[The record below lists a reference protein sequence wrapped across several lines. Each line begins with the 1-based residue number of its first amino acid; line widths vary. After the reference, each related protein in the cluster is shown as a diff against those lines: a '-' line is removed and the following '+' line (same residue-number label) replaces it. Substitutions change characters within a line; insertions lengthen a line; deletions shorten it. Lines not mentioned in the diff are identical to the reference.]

1 MTRRASGCWT
11 ARSTERGGGVGA
23 HTMTDAMTSEQP
35 NIRECGTG
43 SPHPQP
49 LSPQGE
55 GSHGAGP
62 ARDAARGEG
71 SGCAGAATG
80 AAKPGG
86 FSPNGP
92 CAGTEVERLP
102 PPSSVVSPTSG
113 SPSPRKER
121 GSGDEDP
128 QRVDQDASGYV
139 ELRAASAFSLL
150 RAGSA
155 VEALVARAA
164 ALGMPALGLVDYMT
178 LAGAVRFQAACAEHG
193 VRAILGAELAVSD
206 PLFGDDA
213 APARLVA
220 LAENADG
227 YARLCQM
234 LTEANLEDPE
244 MPVIPFA
251 TLAADA
257 TGLILL
263 TGGPESALT
272 RLLRHGQGYRAAEL
286 ARRYAAVFG
295 PERCYVTLCHHQL
308 PESVRQVEQLR
319 DIATAAG
326 LRCVA
331 SNAPRY
337 AIQDDYPLYDLLTC
351 ARLGITVD
359 TPHAERPRNDQ
370 AFLKSGAE
378 LAALFARW
386 PWGQEVL
393 ATSAELAAR
402 CQVALLRGHCTAPH
416 VPLPAGETNTS
427 QLIRLCEAGLRTR
440 YAGAEPAAL
449 APESPQRQQLAH
461 ELAVIARLELADFFL
476 CVHDIVAAARRLG
489 IRVSGRGSAANSIVA
504 YLLGIT
510 GVDPLHHHLLFERFL
525 NPDRAGMPDID
536 LDVQSDRRDEL
547 IRYVERT
554 YTHAHAAMVAN
565 VITFRPRLALRE
577 ATKALGVPLPLVN
590 LLTRVLPHHTPRAAL
605 GDHLDELAQVV
616 RAAPLDDVTRAR
628 CLARLP
634 LALDLA
640 QRLCGLP
647 RHLSLHNGGL
657 VLTRQPLA
665 QTLVVRVSAN
675 GVRALE
681 VDKDD
686 VERLGL
692 IKFDLLGLRTL
703 GAIEEALALIEETTG
718 DRPAL
723 DALPTDP
730 PDPRTMRLIRAGQ
743 TLAVFQIESP
753 GQWHLLAQTQPETFN
768 DLITQTALFRPG
780 PIQGGFVRP
789 YVEQRQAKQQAK
801 QRAQRQE
808 RAMAA
813 PAPTPQRDAVQ
824 TPWHGPRDPF
834 WTHHP
839 VLGPILAGS
848 EGILLFQEQILEIAH
863 QFAGLSY
870 AEADGFRRAMSHA
883 REVEEMEAMRARF
896 MNGAAARGE
905 RAEDATRVFEAVA
918 NFVGYGFCKSH
929 AAEFARVIYQTAWL
943 KAHYPA
949 HYLGAFLS
957 VQPAGFFPPHV
968 VLEEAKRLGV
978 PVLGVDLNRSEARFS
993 VERVGT
999 PGRGRWAIRIGL
1011 AQVAGV
1017 GEDLARAILWARRGP
1032 PLEPQLPSPAAAAGS
1047 PTGGEGLGEGVPPDA
1062 STLVS
1067 AATPVERPF
1076 ASLAD
1081 MCARLRPLGLTL
1093 PVAEA
1098 LVLAGACDTL
1108 PAPSGARLT
1117 RRQRLWRLHALWP
1130 LVGAEQA
1137 PRRRASMAKGRT
1149 RAGIEPE
1156 PPRPAQVGLPWEA
1169 ALEAATEAPPAL
1181 PAPEAEERLALDFQ
1195 LLGMTPGHH
1204 PMRQVR
1210 RGLRRQGIHTIAELA
1225 RLPAGRTVRV
1235 AGWTISAQRPPTAK
1249 GMAFLVLEDETGRLP
1264 VAIPPPLA
1272 GELYRRIRNARVV
1285 LITGRVESVRWYRS
1299 LLAHDLRAIP
1309 DAAAAAAAG

>member
-1 MTRRASGCWT
+1 MWT
-11 ARSTERGGGVGA
+11 AMTEQVEDGR
-23 HTMTDAMTSEQP
+23 D
-35 NIRECGTG
+35 
-43 SPHPQP
+43 
-49 LSPQGE
+49 GE
-55 GSHGAGP
+55 GAP
-62 ARDAARGEG
+62 
-71 SGCAGAATG
+71 
-80 AAKPGG
+80 
-86 FSPNGP
+86 
-92 CAGTEVERLP
+92 
-102 PPSSVVSPTSG
+102 
-113 SPSPRKER
+113 
-121 GSGDEDP
+121 
-128 QRVDQDASGYV
+128 GYV
-139 ELRAASAFSLL
+139 ELHAASACSLL
-150 RAGSA
+150 RAGSP

-164 ALGMPALGLVDYMT
+164 ALGMPALALADYMT
-178 LAGAVRFQAACAEHG
+178 LAGAVRFQVACAEHG

-206 PLFGDDA
+206 PLFGDSA
-213 APARLVA
+213 TPARLVA
-220 LAENADG
+220 LAENDDG
-227 YARLCQM
+227 YARLCQL
-234 LTEANLEDPE
+234 LTEANLANPAA
-244 MPVIPFA
+244 PVIPFA

-263 TGGPESALT
+263 AGGPGSALD
-272 RLLRHGQGYRAAEL
+272 RLLRRGRGQQAAEL
-286 ARRYAAVFG
+286 ARRYARTFG
-295 PERCYVTLCHHQL
+295 PERCFIALCHHQL
-308 PESVRQVEQLR
+308 PESVRQIERLHAL
-319 DIATAAG
+319 ATKVG

-331 SNAPRY
+331 GNAVRY
-337 AIQDDYPLYDLLTC
+337 VTQDDYPIYDLLTC

-359 TPHAERPRNDQ
+359 TPHHDRPRNDQ
-370 AFLKSGAE
+370 AYLKSGAE

-386 PWGQEVL
+386 PWGRAAL
-393 ATSAELAAR
+393 ATSVDLAAR
-402 CQVALLRGHCTAPH
+402 CQVALLRGQCTAPQ
-416 VPLPAGETNTS
+416 VPLPAGETPTT
-427 QLIRLCEAGLRTR
+427 QLARLCEQGMRAR
-440 YAGAEPAAL
+440 YARAAAAL
-449 APESPQRQQLAH
+449 APASPQRQQLAY
-461 ELAVIARLELADFFL
+461 ELAVIERLELQEFFL
-476 CVHDIVAAARRLG
+476 CVHDIVAAARRMG

-577 ATKALGVPLPLVN
+577 ATKVLGFPLALVSQ
-590 LLTRVLPHHTPRAAL
+590 LTRVLPHHTPRAAL
-605 GDHLDELAQVV
+605 ASHLEELAQVV
-616 RAAPLDDVTRAR
+616 RAAPLDSSTRAR

-640 QRLCGLP
+640 RRLCGLP

-665 QTLVVRVSAN
+665 RTLVVRVSAN
-675 GVRALE
+675 GARALE

-718 DRPAL
+718 ARPLL

-730 PDPRTMRLIRAGQ
+730 PDPRTMRLIRSGQ

-753 GQWHLLAQTQPETFN
+753 GQWHLLAQTQPETFD

-780 PIQGGFVRP
+780 PIQGGFVHP
-789 YVEQRQAKQQAK
+789 YVERRWAKQA
-801 QRAQRQE
+801 ARQGT
-808 RAMAA
+808 RQPAAA
-813 PAPTPQRDAVQ
+813 PAIAPQRDAVQ
-824 TPWHGPRDPF
+824 TPWRGPRDTF
-834 WTHHP
+834 WTRHP
-839 VLGPILAGS
+839 ILGPILAGS

-896 MNGAAARGE
+896 MAGALARGE

-918 NFVGYGFCKSH
+918 HFVGYGFCKSH

-949 HYLGAFLS
+949 HYLAAFLS

-968 VLEEAKRLGV
+968 VLEEAKHLGV
-978 PVLGVDLNRSEARFS
+978 PVLGVDLNRSEQRFS

-999 PGRGRWAIRIGL
+999 AGHARWAIRIGL
-1011 AQVAGV
+1011 AQVASV
-1017 GEDLARAILWARRGP
+1017 GDELARAILWARRGP
-1032 PLEPQLPSPAAAAGS
+1032 PPAAAEAEEA
-1047 PTGGEGLGEGVPPDA
+1047 PIALR
-1062 STLVS
+1062 
-1067 AATPVERPF
+1067 AAPVERLF
-1076 ASLAD
+1076 TSLAD
-1081 MCARLRPLGLTL
+1081 LCARLRPLGLTL

-1108 PAPSGARLT
+1108 AGASGARLT

-1130 LVGAEQA
+1130 LVGAPTTPR
-1137 PRRRASMAKGRT
+1137 PRRRPAPGEGPA
-1149 RAGIEPE
+1149 
-1156 PPRPAQVGLPWEA
+1156 RPVPVSLPWEA

-1181 PAPEAEERLALDFQ
+1181 PAPDAEERLALDFQ
-1195 LLGMTPGHH
+1195 LLGMTPGPH
-1204 PMRQVR
+1204 PMCQVR

-1225 RLPAGRTVRV
+1225 RIPAGRTVRV

-1272 GELYRRIRNARVV
+1272 GELYRRIRRARVV
-1285 LITGRVESVRWYRS
+1285 LITGRVERVRWYRS
-1299 LLAHDLRAIP
+1299 LLARDLCAMTY
-1309 DAAAAAAAG
+1309 AESG